1 MKTDSYTK
9 IVLTIIAVCL
19 LINTLEKLELFPK
32 AYAGETTPK
41 PVKALTESTKYGLI
55 PINKDGSI
63 NVTMKTVS
71 PMDVNITGI
80 RTSDDLKVNVS
91 GINTSS
97 SLNVNVNLEK
107 IGGSSAYGGLPI
119 KVIK

>member
-1 MKTDSYTK
+1 MNTDRYTK
-9 IVLTIIAVCL
+9 IVLTVIAFCL
-19 LINTLEKLELFPK
+19 VVNTLDKLDIMPK
-32 AYAGETTPK
+32 AYANAPTPSMM
-41 PVKALTESTKYGLI
+41 PPIPETKYGLV
-55 PINKDGSI
+55 PLNADGSI
-63 NVTMKTVS
+63 NVKTVS

-97 SLNVNVNLEK
+97 SLNVNVNLDK
-107 IGGSSAYGGLPI
+107 IAGSSAYGGLPV

>member
-1 MKTDSYTK
+1 MKTDRYTK
-9 IVLTIIAVCL
+9 TILTIIAFCL
-19 LINTLEKLELFPK
+19 VVNTLDKLDIIPK
-32 AYAGETTPK
+32 AYANAPTTP
-41 PVKALTESTKYGLI
+41 PALPTTEPKYGLV
-55 PINKDGSI
+55 PLNEDGSI
-63 NVTMKTVS
+63 TVKTTS

-80 RTSDDLKVNVS
+80 RTSDDLDVKVS

-107 IGGSSAYGGLPI
+107 IAGSSAYGGLPV

>member
-1 MKTDSYTK
+1 MKIDRYTK

-19 LINTLEKLELFPK
+19 LENTIEKLDIFPK
-32 AYAGETTPK
+32 AYAGEASATANRPSLEL
-41 PVKALTESTKYGLI
+41 ARYGLI
-55 PINKDGSI
+55 PVNKDGSI

-97 SLNVNVNLEK
+97 SLNVNVNLDK
-107 IGGSSAYGGLPI
+107 ISGSSVYGGLPI